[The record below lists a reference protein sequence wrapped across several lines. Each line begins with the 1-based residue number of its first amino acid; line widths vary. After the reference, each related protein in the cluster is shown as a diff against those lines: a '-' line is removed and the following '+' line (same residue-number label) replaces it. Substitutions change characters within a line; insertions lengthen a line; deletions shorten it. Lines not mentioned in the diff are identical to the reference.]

1 MMPGG
6 QSEAL
11 FLCALE
17 TLSLYESV
25 MAAYPESCSHLES
38 ANTRHFFTT
47 ITDNL
52 KSLEMKTVLQ
62 QKIAMLLSSM
72 A

>member
-1 MMPGG
+1 MPGG
-6 QSEAL
+6 QCEAL

-25 MAAYPESCSHLES
+25 MAAHPDSSSPLES

-52 KSLEMKTVLQ
+52 ESLEMKAVLQ
-62 QKIAMLLSSM
+62 QKIAKLSSSM